1 MFCLLLFL
9 SLAEMDN
16 EAEQQDAQFGDG
28 AETAVDTAAEDE
40 NPAFEPH
47 RRTRRPHHHN
57 RDNAEIRDEEHRARR
72 RHRHRKNRSD
82 DLFVIDSPGSSESEV
97 HEQTDAELFD
107 TIDETVNDAAGE
119 EREEGSPEE
128 TSEEQEEPDY
138 QEPLEA
144 TDGEE
149 SEVDH
154 TTAYESRSV
163 PKQEQTSEQKTE
175 QVASKDVPLATP
187 KATRTPKPTKGPVMD
202 APTPKQMETEKQEIQ
217 VQGTKKERR
226 IERSWPSKVPIQGG
240 VPIFVVTLPA
250 LHPPV
255 FCRFNMTHAVI
266 GKVLD
271 NGTIMCTVPPYGP
284 GVATLE
290 VSKDKKEWI
299 GNAQVVFVNF
309 DLWGAD
315 MFNVFLVIL
324 IIGIPLMIAVKFIN
338 SVFLRRNKRKKS
350 DDTDEGLDMT
360 QTEPAEKEDKPSRK
374 RRSVI

>member
-1 MFCLLLFL
+1 MFCVLLLL

-16 EAEQQDAQFGDG
+16 EAEKQDAQFGDD
-28 AETAVDTAAEDE
+28 AETVVETAAEDE
-40 NPAFEPH
+40 NPAFESH
-47 RRTRRPHHHN
+47 RRTRRSHH
-57 RDNAEIRDEEHRARR
+57 RDRENAEIRDEEPRVRR

-82 DLFVIDSPGSSESEV
+82 DLFIVDSPESPESQ
-97 HEQTDAELFD
+97 QTDAELFEEKGSD
-107 TIDETVNDAAGE
+107 VVEFSDAGE
-119 EREEGSPEE
+119 EK
-128 TSEEQEEPDY
+128 EEPDY

-144 TDGEE
+144 TDGDERE
-149 SEVDH
+149 MDH
-154 TTAYESRSV
+154 STADETRSV

-187 KATRTPKPTKGPVMD
+187 KATRSPKPTKGLVSD
-202 APTPKQMETEKQEIQ
+202 EPTPEQKETETNE
-217 VQGTKKERR
+217 VQSTKKERR
-226 IERSWPSKVPIQGG
+226 IERSWPNKVPIQGG
-240 VPIFVVTLPA
+240 VPIFVVTLPV
-250 LHPPV
+250 LRPPV
-255 FCRFNMTHAVI
+255 FCRFNMTHVVI

-284 GVATLE
+284 GIAALE

-299 GNAQVVFVNF
+299 GNAQVEFVNF

-360 QTEPAEKEDKPSRK
+360 QAEPTEKEDKPSRK